1 MRVLGISGLKRSGKN
16 ETASQLHRIRAFRS
30 LWPVEGLTTELA
42 FADTLRDVLKTLFG
56 FSGEQMYGSLK
67 EVKDEYWGVSYR
79 EAAQKIGTDLLRNQF
94 MSDIWIRA
102 WQRRAQHHASLNPQ
116 TLIIAT
122 DCRFENEVQAIRDLG
137 GEVWRVQRP
146 GVVFDGHESERLAA
160 TAPDSYFDRNILNDG
175 NLDDLREKVR
185 AAAAEADLL

>member
-1 MRVLGISGLKRSGKN
+1 VKLLGISGLKRSGKN
-16 ETASQLHRIRAFRS
+16 ETAAQLKHIRSFRS

-56 FSGEQMYGSLK
+56 FSGEQMFGDLK
-67 EVKDEYWGVSYR
+67 EVKDEYWGISYR

-94 MSDIWIRA
+94 MPDIWIRA
-102 WQRRAQHHASLNPQ
+102 WQRRARHHAALNPQ
-116 TLIIAT
+116 TLVIAT
-122 DCRFENEVQAIRDLG
+122 DCRFENEVNAIRDLG

-160 TAPDSYFDRNILNDG
+160 TAPDEYFDRNLINDG
-175 NLDDLREKVR
+175 TLDDLREKVR